1 MDKIGPLVLADS
13 KKCGIIRTNRLKNIK
28 NGVKMSEIRDNYRKS
43 DIRLSLINELRAR
56 SMTKKD
62 IQDFLSSEYKRLGKV
77 PVNCEKTDNYKVS
90 DRTVTRMINSIKDS
104 YGKQLEINEEFG
116 TYKLDLYDFPDTIEE
131 TEIQALDIALQKMG
145 NNKNAKTL
153 LESLKSKLTAR
164 LYRKIKNIEPLK
176 ADRKINDIDQKI
188 NANYAFVGPRLIVKF
203 DENVKS
209 VLDFAINNQHEVRFK
224 YYNKE
229 TTVCPLGIIDGPNNV
244 YLIAYECKKSQFC
257 GVPRHYI
264 LSEISNISDTQNWF
278 ARDNKFSIKEYA
290 DSMFGIY
297 NDGTIYDVEWLIKKP
312 KTIGIA
318 KKYLFHPSQ
327 QFIDNPDGSLII
339 KMRTGGLQAMSS
351 FLATWNGDI
360 VPTKPK
366 ELIDNYEKLLKN
378 CLDSIKK

>member
-1 MDKIGPLVLADS
+1 MRIQQ
-13 KKCGIIRTNRLKNIK
+13 KCGTIKRNKLVRKYKNE
-28 NGVKMSEIRDNYRKS
+28 VKMSEIRDNYRKS
-43 DIRLSLINELRAR
+43 DTRLSLINELRAR

-62 IQDFLSSEYKRLGKV
+62 IQDFLSEERKRLGKI
-77 PVNCEKTDNYKVS
+77 PANCKKTDNYKVS
-90 DRTVTRMINSIKDS
+90 NRTVTRMINSIKDS
-104 YGKQLEINEEFG
+104 YANQLEINEEFG
-116 TYKLDLYDFPDTIEE
+116 TYKLDLYDFPDTIDE
-131 TEIQALDIALQKMG
+131 TEIQALDVALQKIG

-153 LESLKSKLTAR
+153 LESLKSKLTTR
-164 LYRKIKNIEPLK
+164 LYRKIEHTENPVK
-176 ADRKINDIDQKI
+176 AAKKINETDQNI
-188 NANYAFVGPRLIVKF
+188 NSNYAFVGPRLIVKF
-203 DENVKS
+203 DEKIKNI
-209 VLDFAINNQHEVRFK
+209 LDFAINNHHEVRFK
-224 YYNKE
+224 YYEKE

-264 LSEISNISDTQNWF
+264 LSEISNISDTQNRF
-278 ARDNKFSIKEYA
+278 AWDDKFSIKEYA